1 MRGERGREASD
12 HPRTLRTAHRDVA
25 ALRERGEPID
35 GGPGR
40 GGGFRLGPLRSL
52 PAVRLGV
59 DEVVGLVMAAALAAG
74 GGAPFGVDA
83 RRALHRA
90 MSTLPAPRS
99 ADLRRVLARRILGFD
114 YVDRNGQ
121 ATSRRAEPHGLL
133 AQAPA
138 LYRLAHDLDR
148 EAPRM
153 FRLDRMYLP
162 TVRPERFVPDPHR
175 VFVPLVQEIGGP
187 RPAVEMKAAPLSS
200 SR

>member
-1 MRGERGREASD
+1 M
-12 HPRTLRTAHRDVA
+12 A